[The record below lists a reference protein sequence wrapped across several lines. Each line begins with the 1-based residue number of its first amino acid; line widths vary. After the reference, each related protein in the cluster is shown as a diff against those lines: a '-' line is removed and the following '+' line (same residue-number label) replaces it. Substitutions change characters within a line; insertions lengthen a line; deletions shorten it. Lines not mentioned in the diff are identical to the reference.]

1 MAQQPYPCI
10 VLCFSPNLYGT
21 FLWSTKENI
30 FYVINLY
37 LKKKSVK
44 KYRHFWLFLCWLFLL
59 LSDYSIEVTNADNNL
74 QSIQGD
80 LWNVWDFANIL
91 NSNSVNTR

>member
-37 LKKKSVK
+37 LKK
-44 KYRHFWLFLCWLFLL
+44 
-59 LSDYSIEVTNADNNL
+59 N
-74 QSIQGD
+74 Q
-80 LWNVWDFANIL
+80 
-91 NSNSVNTR
+91 